1 MYSLLVQDPN
11 SYTIVV
17 THRPRVHAAQTNS
30 CYRLHLLR
38 AQGMGGCRGKQPRTC
53 WQGVG
58 DAGALLGFQGV
69 QDAAA
74 LREAGGGVLAPGARG
89 SPGV

>member
-1 MYSLLVQDPN
+1 
-11 SYTIVV
+11 
-17 THRPRVHAAQTNS
+17 
-30 CYRLHLLR
+30 
-38 AQGMGGCRGKQPRTC
+38 MGGCRGKQPRTC